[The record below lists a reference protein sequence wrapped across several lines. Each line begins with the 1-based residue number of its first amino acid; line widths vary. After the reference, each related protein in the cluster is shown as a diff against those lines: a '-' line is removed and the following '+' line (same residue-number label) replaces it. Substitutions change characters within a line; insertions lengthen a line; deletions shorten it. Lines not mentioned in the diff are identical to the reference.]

1 MHHGYHPVHPG
12 INPAARKILLK
23 LFKTH
28 TQNMERILIHGDTI
42 LIIRRDLCPALFILC
57 ARQPAT
63 AVLGFQRIKVKR
75 KKLLQLCKLQRVFL
89 KIIARLLDIFLQ
101 VIRCKFRK
109 KIPLLHIVTD
119 LYMHI
124 AHRPAYCAKTKRFL
138 TRLLIGAVQVLNQL
152 HILPRNL
159 RQIILDLI
167 HRLHQHHM
175 PARFLRRQQTA
186 SAKHQW
192 CGQQRRR
199 IFFPYPLLFQL
210 FPPFLTIILL

>member
-89 KIIARLLDIFLQ
+89 KIIARLLD
-101 VIRCKFRK
+101 
-109 KIPLLHIVTD
+109 
-119 LYMHI
+119 MHI